1 MVDSKENYKFDLGVK
16 ELNSFCQCLRKY
28 VGTVWKKYVLLFE
41 LKVLMIKI
49 QSIPVLCA
57 YQLHS
62 SAVLHTFFLFSSSFC
77 KLIYFMPL
85 FSYHQTH
92 ACVRKRFLRQ
102 CQLSCRDQT
111 KRIDYWGPLILS
123 MNLFTCLC
131 KY

>member
-1 MVDSKENYKFDLGVK
+1 MPVNFTL
-16 ELNSFCQCLRKY
+16 
-28 VGTVWKKYVLLFE
+28 VLFYIL
-41 LKVLMIKI
+41 
-49 QSIPVLCA
+49 
-57 YQLHS
+57 
-62 SAVLHTFFLFSSSFC
+62 FFLFSSSFC

-102 CQLSCRDQT
+102 CQLSYRDQT

-131 KY
+131 KYYVACVYADSFAESGWN

>member
-1 MVDSKENYKFDLGVK
+1 M
-16 ELNSFCQCLRKY
+16 LNSLSQHLRKY

-41 LKVLMIKI
+41 LEVLMIKI

-62 SAVLHTFFLFSSSFC
+62 SAVLHILFSSSFC

-85 FSYHQTH
+85 FSYHQTN
-92 ACVRKRFLRQ
+92 ACVRKCFLRQ
-102 CQLSCRDQT
+102 CQLSYRDQT

>member
-1 MVDSKENYKFDLGVK
+1 M
-16 ELNSFCQCLRKY
+16 
-28 VGTVWKKYVLLFE
+28 WKKYVLLFE

-49 QSIPVLCA
+49 QSISVLCA

-62 SAVLHTFFLFSSSFC
+62 SAVLHIVFLFSSSFC
-77 KLIYFMPL
+77 KLMYFMPL

-92 ACVRKRFLRQ
+92 ACVWKRFLRQ
-102 CQLSCRDQT
+102 CQLGYRDQT
-111 KRIDYWGPLILS
+111 KIIDYWGPLILS

>member
-16 ELNSFCQCLRKY
+16 ELNSLCQCLRKY
-28 VGTVWKKYVLLFE
+28 ILLLE
-41 LKVLMIKI
+41 CKVLMIKI
-49 QSIPVLCA
+49 HLNPLLCA

-62 SAVLHTFFLFSSSFC
+62 IAVLHYDIVFLFSSSFC
-77 KLIYFMPL
+77 KLIYFMLL

-102 CQLSCRDQT
+102 CQLSFRDQT